1 METDHFI
8 DQVLNLLRGAFRS
21 DDPAGSMTAARVGSL
36 IRTRLGDPTQM
47 SGYPKLK
54 NVLEELE
61 RRGAVR
67 TGANSKGAFSIWL
80 LESPGAVVAPPHGDR
95 KPSGPYRPLRQPLWN
110 AFVATAPQGR
120 RFMNRL
126 TGELRFGISTPPEP
140 NADWVEI
147 PVLSESEDRAATT
160 EFLKGEGVPIEGAVS
175 AALAAPRWFTE
186 LPRAIPSHLAGA
198 WKRRRTG
205 RVVELAERWRRENHL
220 SEEVVYD
227 DRLMRPRGEERAQE
241 SRELR
246 TLLLEAVQRMST
258 DELLSLP
265 IPARHLVTALRPDLI
280 AK

>member
-1 METDHFI
+1 METNHFI
-8 DQVLNLLRGAFRS
+8 EQVLNLLRGAFRS

-54 NVLEELE
+54 SVLEELE
-61 RRGAVR
+61 RQGAVR
-67 TGANSKGAFSIWL
+67 TGPNSKGAFSVWL
-80 LESPGAVVAPPHGDR
+80 LDSPSAITAHQHGDR
-95 KPSGPYRPLRQPLWN
+95 KPSGPYRPLRQPLWH

-126 TGELRFGISTPPEP
+126 SGELRLGVATAPEP
-140 NADWVEI
+140 VAEWVEI
-147 PVLSESEDRAATT
+147 PVLSESEDRAAAA
-160 EFLKGEGVPIEGAVS
+160 EFLKSEGVPIEGAVS
-175 AALAAPRWFTE
+175 EALAAPRWFTE

-220 SEEVVYD
+220 GEQVVYD
-227 DRLMRPRGEERAQE
+227 DRLQRTRGAELTKETQ
-241 SRELR
+241 ELR
-246 TLLLEAVQRMST
+246 TRLLAAIKRMST

-265 IPARHLVTALRPDLI
+265 IPARYLVSELRPELI
-280 AK
+280 PG